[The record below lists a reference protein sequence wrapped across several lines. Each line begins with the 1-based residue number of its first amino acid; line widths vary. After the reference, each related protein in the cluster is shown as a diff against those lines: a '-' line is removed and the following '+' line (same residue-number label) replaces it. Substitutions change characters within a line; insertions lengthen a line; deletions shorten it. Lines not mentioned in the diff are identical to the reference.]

1 MIQSPMHPD
10 RLRFSCNTGDLSRTA
25 FVIAGTTPATA
36 VCHRGPERGT
46 DCDLENRSAMGK
58 AEQLIATARSAQI
71 PVFRL
76 PEADLKP
83 WRPSEEVTCSF
94 APDLNRHLCA
104 RRIAKVVVV
113 DTCSHP
119 GTLPLISQL
128 LDLCYDV
135 ALVNMARSE
144 RDVNTVDTHLGGV
157 LAYLEVSDRVWCP
170 DEVIDFI
177 RLHCL
182 FAST

>member
-10 RLRFSCNTGDLSRTA
+10 KLLVSCNTGDLNRTA

-36 VCHRGPERGT
+36 ICHRGPERGT
-46 DCDLENRSAMGK
+46 HCDLENRSAMGK
-58 AEQLIATARSAQI
+58 TGQLIAIATSARI
-71 PVFRL
+71 PVFQLR
-76 PEADLKP
+76 EADPKP
-83 WRPSEEVTCSF
+83 CRQSEEVACSF
-94 APDLNRHLCA
+94 APDLNRYLCA

-144 RDVNTVDTHLGGV
+144 RDVSTVDTHLAGV
-157 LAYLEVSDRVWCP
+157 VAYLEVSDRIWGP

-177 RLHCL
+177 RLRCL